1 MDWVAIVIKLGFAFI
16 VLNVALVAV
25 AFLVYF
31 ERKVAAYMQARQGPN
46 RAGPVGLLQSFADLL
61 KGLKKEYII
70 PKASDRWVF
79 HIAPAVGVL
88 TSVGM
93 LAFVPFGPGR
103 GQNGHIDIFGLRTD
117 WYIANVGIGVLL
129 IFALS
134 SVSVY
139 AIIMAAWGSNS
150 KYPLLGGLRSAAM
163 IISYELTFGLSLIG
177 VFLLSGSLNL
187 QEITAAQH
195 PTFNPAG
202 TPGIPLLL
210 LQPVAFLTFFISAI
224 AESKRI
230 PFDFAETESE
240 LVAGYHTE
248 YSGVRFLLF
257 QLGEYVSM
265 VVMSCLVVICFLGGW
280 VSPFAAWIDGTNIPV
295 LTGLLSS
302 GAHWFFIKLA
312 LLIFAYYWVRWTLP
326 RFRYDQLMGL
336 CWKVLLPVV
345 LGNIMLIGVLRLLFF
360 PPDTDPASY
369 NPLFWWVLAGIQLVM
384 AVIVFLG
391 ISRISG
397 QSWFG
402 KAERPVL
409 VDRQVILVRNVQ
421 GGRGTI
427 EGEAKPVSHT

>member
-1 MDWVAIVIKLGFAFI
+1 MDWVDIVIKLGFAFV

-88 TSVGM
+88 TAVGM

-103 GQNGHIDIFGLRTD
+103 GQAGHIDIFGLRTD
-117 WYIANVGIGVLL
+117 WYIANVGVGVLL

-195 PTFNPAG
+195 PTLNPAG
-202 TPGIPLLL
+202 TPGLPFIL
-210 LQPVAFLTFFISAI
+210 LQPIAILTFFISAI

-280 VSPFAAWIDGTNIPV
+280 VSPFAGLVDGTNIPFIS
-295 LTGLLSS
+295 GLLSS
-302 GAHWFFIKLA
+302 GAHWFFLKLA

-336 CWKVLLPVV
+336 CWKVLLPVI
-345 LGNIMLIGVLRLLFF
+345 LGNIMIIGVLRLLFF
-360 PPDTDPASY
+360 PPDTNPATY
-369 NPLFWWVLAGIQLVM
+369 NPLYWWVLAGIQLVLA
-384 AVIVFLG
+384 AVVFLG
-391 ISRISG
+391 ISRV
-397 QSWFG
+397 
-402 KAERPVL
+402 A
-409 VDRQVILVRNVQ
+409 
-421 GGRGTI
+421 GR
-427 EGEAKPVSHT
+427 